1 MKKVFVLEDEH
12 SIARLLQVYLER
24 EGFAVKCHAGEKDA
38 VTVFRSWRPDLVLLD
53 LMLEEVQGMDVLR
66 QIRQEGSCPVII
78 VTARGAVPDR
88 LEGLQLGADDYIAK
102 PFDPEEVVARV
113 QAVLRR
119 SAAYL
124 ADSKIIRLG
133 SLIIDYTAQSTA
145 RGQMPIALIPRDWQL
160 LAFLARHPNQC
171 FSREQLLDRV
181 WGRDFMGGDRA
192 VDAAVKRIRRKLQE
206 WPVSEGEIIT
216 VKGTGYSLRV
226 Y

>member
-1 MKKVFVLEDEH
+1 MKKVFVVEDEQ

-24 EGFAVKCHAGEKDA
+24 NGFMVKCHAGEQDVLA
-38 VTVFRSWRPDLVLLD
+38 VFQSWKPDLVLLD
-53 LMLEEVQGMDVLR
+53 LMLEETQGMEILQ

-113 QAVLRR
+113 KAVLRR
-119 SAAYL
+119 SPYL
-124 ADSKIIRLG
+124 ADAEIIRLG
-133 SLIIDYTAQSTA
+133 SLIIDFSSQAAA
-145 RGQMPIALIPRDWQL
+145 RGQTPVSLIPRDWQL

-181 WGRDFMGGDRA
+181 WGIDFAGGDRS
-192 VDAAVKRIRRKLQE
+192 VDAAVKRIRKSLQG
-206 WPVSEGEIIT
+206 WPVSEGEIVT